1 MGLVIMSHILI
12 WIYQR
17 QFFLCISLYEGDSVL
32 PAKCE
37 ETGLVSGSFLMMF

>member
-17 QFFLCISLYEGDSVL
+17 QLFLCISSDEGDSL
-32 PAKCE
+32 LLAKCE
-37 ETGLVSGSFLMMF
+37 ETGLVSGSLMIVF